1 MSVNATT
8 HLNFRGDARAALEF
22 YQSVFGGELVVAT
35 YADFG
40 APKDTPDA
48 DKVVFGQV
56 AAENGFRVMAYDV
69 PATGQSAGPS
79 EPSTRREN
87 GMTITQDPFFI
98 SLRGES
104 VDEITGYWE
113 KLSEGATVVEPLAS
127 SQWAPLFGMLMDRFG
142 ITWVVD
148 VVADYGAS

>member
-1 MSVNATT
+1 MSVNAVT
-8 HLNFRGDARAALEF
+8 HLNFRGDARAALGF
-22 YQSVFGGELVVAT
+22 YRSVFGGELMVAT

-69 PATGQSAGPS
+69 PATGQSARPG

-87 GMTITQDPFFI
+87 GVTITQEPFFI

-104 VDEITGYWE
+104 VEEITGYWE
-113 KLSEGATVVEPLAS
+113 KLSEGATIVEPLAS
-127 SQWAPLFGMLMDRFG
+127 SQWAPLFGMLTDSFG

-148 VVADYGAS
+148 VVADYSAS